1 MASAVSNLKSAGG
14 GNERFNA
21 EAASWDSRPFVHA
34 ASREAAD
41 AILAQLKTHSFHTAT
56 KDLDVL
62 EIGCGTGIL
71 SFLLAPHVHRVVA
84 VDAAEGMIDVL
95 NQKLQK
101 ADAPS
106 NISPVAVLLE
116 DPEDPALP
124 PASSAASGAGIG
136 ADGRLKFD
144 LITSHL
150 VLHHIPDLAPVL
162 RTMHGCLKHGGFVM
176 LTDFQDFGPEAR
188 RFHPESKMD
197 GVARHGINVEQ
208 MTELMRDAGF
218 AGVEVTTGWKMM
230 KTVEKFPGEFG
241 EKGGPA
247 EGQGEEME
255 IPFVMCYGQKPGQML
270 C

>member
-41 AILAQLKTHSFHTAT
+41 AILAQLKTHSLHKAT
-56 KDLDVL
+56 NDLNVL

-71 SFLLAPHVHRVVA
+71 SFLLAPHVQRVVA

-95 NQKLQK
+95 NQKLHK
-101 ADAPS
+101 PNAPS
-106 NISPVAVLLE
+106 NITPVAVLLE
-116 DPEDPALP
+116 NPEDPALP
-124 PASSAASGAGIG
+124 PARPQGSDASGDAT
-136 ADGRLKFD
+136 ARLKFD

-162 RTMHGCLKHGGFVM
+162 RTMHGCLKNGGSVM
-176 LTDFQDFGPEAR
+176 LTDFQDFAPEAR

-197 GVARHGINVEQ
+197 GVARHGIQVEQ
-208 MTELMRDAGF
+208 MTQLMRDAGF
-218 AGVEVTTGWKMM
+218 AGVEVKTAWRMM

-241 EKGGPA
+241 TKGGPG